1 MIGPATCLVPP
12 NDEMQRTS
20 HGQIGGSPLIVRRDG
35 MKGRCSNRPTC
46 LLHKR

>member
-1 MIGPATCLVPP
+1 MPQ
-12 NDEMQRTS
+12 NNEMEARQGYNGAS
-20 HGQIGGSPLIVRRDG
+20 LLIVRRDG